1 MYARHTYVT
10 GDPRKIDEAVT
21 AIQKKGR
28 ELLRERPGYT
38 GIAIFADRDLG
49 KLLITSF
56 WDSEQAC
63 RDSNEALREQR
74 AMLLRPFAATI
85 SVDISEVA
93 AVRRRQDP
101 GEGAAMRRLVVEHNP
116 ADADRLVE
124 AFSSLTAEMESI
136 PGFCRSAIFTDR
148 GSGRSVIGIIYAD
161 HDSLIASRSAAAGVR
176 GEVIRRVEG
185 SMLRSLEDFAVELIE
200 NLPA

>member
-1 MYARHTYVT
+1 
-10 GDPRKIDEAVT
+10 
-21 AIQKKGR
+21 
-28 ELLRERPGYT
+28 
-38 GIAIFADRDLG
+38 
-49 KLLITSF
+49 
-56 WDSEQAC
+56 
-63 RDSNEALREQR
+63 
-74 AMLLRPFAATI
+74 
-85 SVDISEVA
+85 
-93 AVRRRQDP
+93 
-101 GEGAAMRRLVVEHNP
+101 MRRLVVEHNP

-136 PGFCRSAIFTDR
+136 PGFCRSAIFIDR